1 MRAISNALVLSFALS
16 ACAADPVIGPAQQQS
31 RASVSVVNGKK
42 AWVIEAE
49 CQTTFNAPTLPPPA
63 IHRQIDTGTCQFT
76 PFGPMT
82 VAGVQEINLAAGTQ
96 SGERTFTARNGDVLW
111 AVHTGTSAPGAPG
124 TVNFSATMTF
134 GGGTGRF
141 AGVSGEARASGTATL
156 ATTTASF
163 KLEGWLK

>member
-1 MRAISNALVLSFALS
+1 MRAISNALLLSVALA
-16 ACAADPVIGPAQQQS
+16 ACAADPVIGPAQEETQLS
-31 RASVSVVNGKK
+31 ISVVNGKK
-42 AWVIEAE
+42 AWTIEAE

-63 IHRQIDTGTCQFT
+63 IHRQTDIGTCQFT

-82 VAGVQEINLAAGTQ
+82 VAGTQEINLAAGTQ
-96 SGERTFTARNGDVLW
+96 SGERTFTARNGDVLR

-134 GGGTGRF
+134 VGGTGRF
-141 AGVSGEARASGTATL
+141 AGATGEARASGTATV
-156 ATTTASF
+156 ATTSASF